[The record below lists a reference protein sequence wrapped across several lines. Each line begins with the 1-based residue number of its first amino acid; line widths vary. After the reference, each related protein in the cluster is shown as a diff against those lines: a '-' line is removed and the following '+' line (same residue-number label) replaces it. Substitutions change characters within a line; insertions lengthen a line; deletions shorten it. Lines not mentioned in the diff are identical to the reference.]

1 MAPIISMSQKI
12 IEVINYFKISKYLK
26 KNKQQKP
33 KKNKKTTKKNTK
45 KQKKKQKKKY
55 KKKLKKKQLTNAA
68 NNRHYFL
75 LI

>member
-45 KQKKKQKKKY
+45 KL
-55 KKKLKKKQLTNAA
+55 KLKTYRSTGQRNESTWDAQLTVCLAV
-68 NNRHYFL
+68 NN
-75 LI
+75 